1 MAIIQHLI
9 ADEFGT
15 FIRKHQGRLQVERLK
30 TSEKVMQAPLIHL
43 EQVLVMA
50 NGIGISSDAVRACAE
65 SGIPIHF
72 LSSSGIP
79 YASLVSVGLVGTVQT
94 RRAQMLAY
102 TDARGLHLAR
112 AFATGKI
119 ENQARL
125 VRYAAKNRKEKSPEQ
140 YGELQRL
147 AVEVLEHMAEVE
159 QLAGATVDEVRF
171 ELLSAEGRAAQ
182 KYWSA
187 MRLLLKDPMDWPGRK
202 TQGATDP
209 FNMALNYGYGV
220 LYGQVER
227 AILLA
232 GLEPYAGFL
241 HVDRPGKPSLVL
253 DLIEEFRAPVVD
265 RALLSLVNLGQAIE
279 CEAEGKLAQ
288 STRRLIAEKVL
299 DRLERPER
307 YEGQRHK
314 LGAILQMQARHLAT
328 YLRSE
333 REAYT
338 PYLASW

>member
-1 MAIIQHLI
+1 MPITQHLI

-15 FIRKHQGRLQVERLK
+15 FIRKHAGRLQIERLK
-30 TSEKVMQAPLIHL
+30 TGEKVTQAPLIHL
-43 EQVLVMA
+43 EQVLVA
-50 NGIGISSDAVRACAE
+50 SNGVGVSSDAVRACAE
-65 SGIPIHF
+65 AGIPIHF
-72 LSSSGIP
+72 LSSHGTP
-79 YASLVSVGLVGTVQT
+79 YASLVSVALVGTVQT

-102 TDARGLHLAR
+102 RDERGLDLAR

-119 ENQARL
+119 ENQTRL
-125 VRYAAKNRKEKSPEQ
+125 IRYAAKNRREKAPDLYQ
-140 YGELQRL
+140 ELQLL
-147 AVEVLEHMAEVE
+147 AGETLDHREEVE
-159 QLAGATVDEVRF
+159 RIEGTSVDEVRF

-182 KYWSA
+182 KYWA
-187 MRLLLKDPMDWPGRK
+187 AIRLLLKDQMEWPGRR
-202 TQGATDP
+202 TRGATDP

-265 RALLSLVNLGQAIE
+265 RTLLSIVNRGTAIE
-279 CEAEGKLAQ
+279 LEEEGRLSQ
-288 STRRLIAEKVL
+288 PTRRTIAERVL

-307 YEGQRHK
+307 YEGKRHR
-314 LGAILQMQARHLAT
+314 LGAILQMQARYMAT
-328 YLRSE
+328 YLRGE